1 MSKKVLEIVIW
12 KSKPEFTESDIIER
26 SKNLNEF
33 VNGQKGF
40 VSRDFAKNDEGQW
53 VDFLYWDT
61 LENAQN
67 AAKNLETSP
76 LCGAFFETIDMS
88 SMQMFH
94 FSSLY
99 QHIAS

>member
-1 MSKKVLEIVIW
+1 MNKNVMEIVIW
-12 KSKPEFTESDIIER
+12 KSKPEFSETEIVKR

-33 VNGQKGF
+33 VNNQVGF

-53 VDFLYWDT
+53 IDFLYWDS
-61 LENAQN
+61 LENAKA
-67 AAKNLETSP
+67 AAKKIETSP
-76 LCGAFFETIDMS
+76 LCGEFFETIDMN

-99 QHIAS
+99 KHLAA